1 MHTDTLDPLF
11 CFYFSFIIGIIFV
24 YKERT
29 SISSKMTNDIIINK
43 VDFQRHLNG
52 CERRL
57 NDLTKSLQNIEKFSQ
72 KLLLNS
78 TCEDQQIYFKE
89 LNRIQSEMKFLY
101 ASLLTLNQSS
111 FAFNGRKRLDLFK
124 QNFEKNRIKF
134 QQIQQYAQI
143 KFGYEYQEESFEQN
157 NNEQQEQLTKLLE
170 KNYHDEQIELD
181 LIHQHSMI
189 VNHLEKDL
197 NDLQGTFIDLNRL
210 IHEQGTMV
218 DNIEQALTST
228 DELVHEAAE
237 HVKTTVKI
245 KKRTKRLKWIL
256 ISFFICLIILI
267 IIIIYFTLK
276 LAIPYG

>member
-29 SISSKMTNDIIINK
+29 SISSKMTSDIIINK

-256 ISFFICLIILI
+256 ISFFICLIVLI

>member
-1 MHTDTLDPLF
+1 
-11 CFYFSFIIGIIFV
+11 V

-29 SISSKMTNDIIINK
+29 SISSKMTSDIIINK